1 VATTAGAY
9 TSTAAIGDSIISSS
23 SHLIIATGAGSIERL
38 RISNAGAATF
48 AGTITAPSY
57 AIYGGLGTQ
66 FLKADGSTDS
76 TSYATLGDITGTAGT
91 IEFKSGGGLEIS
103 QITESAGYVV
113 VGGSGSYTDK
123 FEVIGNVKANAFVGS
138 GYY

>member
-57 AIYGGLGTQ
+57 AIYGRNAI
-66 FLKADGSTDS
+66 LKADGSTDS
-76 TSYATLGDITGTAGT
+76 TSTQHL
-91 IEFKSGGGLEIS
+91 
-103 QITESAGYVV
+103 
-113 VGGSGSYTDK
+113 
-123 FEVIGNVKANAFVGS
+123 VI
-138 GYY
+138 